1 MKFQFNKHFYRYSAF
16 YSMIFWTCFFL
27 SDILLD
33 PSQTPAWYSLFV
45 ILILFIHA
53 IRTVFFKEEKE
64 LTRMGYI
71 FHLAMIVV
79 IVYLKFILGK

>member
-16 YSMIFWTCFFL
+16 YSMVFWSCF
-27 SDILLD
+27 LLPNFFKD
-33 PSQTPAWYSLFV
+33 SSPSPTWYSLFV

-53 IRTVFFKEEKE
+53 IRTFFFKEEKE

-71 FHLAMIVV
+71 FHLVMIVL
-79 IVYLKFILGK
+79 IIYLKLVLGK

>member
-16 YSMIFWTCFFL
+16 YSMIFWTCF
-27 SDILLD
+27 LLPNFFKD
-33 PSQTPAWYSLFV
+33 SSPSPTWYSLFV

-53 IRTVFFKEEKE
+53 IRTFFFKEEKE

-71 FHLAMIVV
+71 FHLVMIVL
-79 IVYLKFILGK
+79 IIYLKLVLGK